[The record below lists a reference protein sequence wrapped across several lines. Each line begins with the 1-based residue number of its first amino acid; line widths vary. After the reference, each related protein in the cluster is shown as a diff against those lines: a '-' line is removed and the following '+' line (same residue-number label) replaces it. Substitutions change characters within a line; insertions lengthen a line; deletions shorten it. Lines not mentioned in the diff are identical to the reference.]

1 MVGSKGEQC
10 GATEQEGAHLR
21 SPGLSLGPLH
31 YFWPAERVRAFYSA
45 ACDWPLQLVYLGEVV
60 CSKRRQLRFADWLS
74 LAHALRE
81 SGKQVVLSGLSLIE
95 SESELSSLKRLV
107 ENGEFMI
114 EANDLSAVQLCRE
127 RRLSFVGG
135 PTLNV
140 YSQATLAM
148 LQEDGL
154 QRWVPGVEQGEQQ
167 IEAIMSALRSEG
179 RPRPELEV
187 QIWGRLPLAWS
198 ARCFTARAHDLG
210 KDDCGFRC
218 LDDEQGLPL
227 RTREG
232 EELMRING
240 IQVQGAEVTDLG
252 PQLPSLRR
260 LGVDWLRVLPHAFEL
275 APVIE
280 HFALALQGSQ
290 PPPRLG
296 AVNGYWSGAAGR
308 TANAG
313 TVD

>member
-1 MVGSKGEQC
+1 MISSTNIEY
-10 GATEQEGAHLR
+10 ATESAAQADSHR
-21 SPGLSLGPLH
+21 LSLGPLH
-31 YFWPAERVRAFYSA
+31 YFWPAERVRAFYA
-45 ACDWPLQLVYLGEVV
+45 AARDWPLQVVYLGEVV
-60 CSKRRQLRFADWLS
+60 CSKRRQLRGADWLS

-81 SGKQVVLSGLSLIE
+81 SGKQVVFSSLTLIE

-107 ENGEFMI
+107 DNGEFMI

-127 RRLSFVGG
+127 SRLPFVGG

-140 YSQATLAM
+140 YSQKTLAM

-167 IEAIMSALRSEG
+167 IEAIMNALRSEG
-179 RPRPELEV
+179 RPLPELEV
-187 QIWGRLPLAWS
+187 QAWGRLPLAWS

-227 RTREG
+227 HTREG
-232 EELMRING
+232 ETLLRING
-240 IQVQGAEVTDLG
+240 IQVQGAEVADLG

-260 LGVDWLRVLPHAFEL
+260 LGVDCLRLLPHAFDMG
-275 APVIE
+275 PVIE
-280 HFALALQGSQ
+280 HFALALRGRQ

-296 AVNGYWSGAAGR
+296 AANGYWSGAAGR
-308 TANAG
+308 ASRAG
-313 TVD
+313 I